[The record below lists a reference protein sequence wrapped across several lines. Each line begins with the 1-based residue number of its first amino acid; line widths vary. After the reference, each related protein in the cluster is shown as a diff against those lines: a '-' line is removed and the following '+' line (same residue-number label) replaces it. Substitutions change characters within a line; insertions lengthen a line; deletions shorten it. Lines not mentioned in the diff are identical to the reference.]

1 MITTNKKK
9 ISKKR
14 TAPQSQPAIAAVAEP
29 APREVKTDRG
39 QIGVSPIECNIIVK
53 VSVLIWKS
61 DTLGLIPVE
70 TIDKP

>member
-1 MITTNKKK
+1 MSRQLRIEY
-9 ISKKR
+9 
-14 TAPQSQPAIAAVAEP
+14 PGAIY
-29 APREVKTDRG
+29 
-39 QIGVSPIECNIIVK
+39 QMGVRPIECNIIVK